1 MIKMGDDNTQNPTS
15 PASNMGSGVPQS
27 TEPAAQVPQ
36 YPSQTSQTQ
45 VTADEPTT
53 PEAPV
58 TGSATT
64 PEPTQP
70 VEPQST
76 ANMGGSMQE
85 PTMPS
90 QSSDEDTNIGGTGSQ
105 A

>member
-1 MIKMGDDNTQNPTS
+1 MIKMVYDDTQNPTS
-15 PASNMGSGVPQS
+15 PASNIGSGVPQS
-27 TEPAAQVPQ
+27 TEPAAQTPQ
-36 YPSQTSQTQ
+36 YPSQASQTQ
-45 VTADEPTT
+45 VMTDEPTA
-53 PEAPV
+53 PEVPV

-70 VEPQST
+70 VEPQPT

-90 QSSDEDTNIGGTGSQ
+90 QSSDEDTNTGGTGSQ